1 MRSTASHLACTP
13 VGAGAVSAELP
24 VVETG
29 MRVVIALSFGSG
41 VVGTT
46 SRRTP
51 RRTPGEPPGSSG
63 PKVIGMTH
71 RLGPIG
77 RGGAGPGT
85 RQRLHD
91 VTRTAAEGQTGVH
104 ERRRRRDVP
113 CL

>member
-13 VGAGAVSAELP
+13 VGAGAVSAEPP
-24 VVETG
+24 VFETG
-29 MRVVIALSFGSG
+29 MRVVIALSFGSWG
-41 VVGTT
+41 VGTT

-71 RLGPIG
+71 RLGAD
-77 RGGAGPGT
+77 RLRRAGPGT

-91 VTRTAAEGQTGVH
+91 VTGTG
-104 ERRRRRDVP
+104 RADWSA
-113 CL
+113 